1 MSFSQS
7 KCLSQNLHRLAVR
20 NVTRRKFV
28 KDIISSTHVM
38 KQNMATKPVQESPI
52 SDCVNVRVAAHR
64 SKTSGPRQ
72 VHSAAVD
79 VAPRPCFNL
88 STSNL
93 TSSLAD
99 LISNTSLSHLSDV
112 IIHRSK
118 RMILDT
124 IGVGIIGAQTEISK
138 SLRKFYLLNE
148 NSPKSLVWGTKEIMC
163 SLGTAAILNGISVH
177 SMDFD
182 DTWHPATH
190 PSGPVLPA
198 IMSLI
203 GQLGQRRAFTTQDLL
218 SAFNVGIQV
227 QGILLRCSKNSK
239 NIPCRFHPP
248 AVVGIIGSAAA
259 ASHLLRLGPHKT
271 RHALAIAASY
281 AGAPMANAGTLT
293 KPFHCGKSARFGLE
307 AALLADIGIEG
318 NENIFDV
325 ESGFGAFFTDFDPE
339 NYLQNGNEDEF
350 VLHHQNVAI
359 KRFPA
364 HLGMHWAIDATL
376 SLRQELEMLIQNF
389 SVSDI
394 QSIEI
399 VAPRSKYI
407 NRAVPRNEHEARHS
421 FQFNTCSALLDGSV
435 SPATY
440 SGYMSSRPDLHRLL
454 HKVKMY
460 TPDDNV
466 PSFEDMYVEISVRL
480 RNGDVVRSRCDTPYG
495 HWRRPL
501 SDQDVEQKFRLNTRL
516 LPAGNDTKIIEIVST
531 LDKPKDP
538 LELLNLLAA

>member
-7 KCLSQNLHRLAVR
+7 KCLSQNLHRLAIR
-20 NVTRRKFV
+20 NVARRKFV
-28 KDIISSTHVM
+28 KDTISSTHVM
-38 KQNMATKPVQESPI
+38 KQNMAAIPVQDSPI
-52 SDCVNVRVAAHR
+52 SDRVNVHVAAPGLT
-64 SKTSGPRQ
+64 TSGPRQ

-79 VAPRPCFNL
+79 IAPRRCLNL
-88 STSNL
+88 PISNL

-99 LISNTSLSHLSDV
+99 LISNTSVTHLSEV
-112 IIHRSK
+112 TIQRSK

-124 IGVGIIGAQTEISK
+124 LGVGIIGAQTEISK
-138 SLRKFYLLNE
+138 NLQKFYLLNE
-148 NSPKSLVWGTKEIMC
+148 NSPKSLVWGTQGIKC

-203 GQLGQRRAFTTQDLL
+203 GQLGQRCAFTTQDLL
-218 SAFNVGIQV
+218 TAFNVGIQV
-227 QGILLRCSKNSK
+227 QGALLRCSKSSK
-239 NIPCRFHPP
+239 DIPCRFHPP

-325 ESGFGAFFTDFDPE
+325 ESGFGAFFTDFNPD
-339 NYLQNGNEDEF
+339 NYLQDCDEDEF

-376 SLRQELEMLIQNF
+376 TLRQELEMVFQNF

-440 SGYMSSRPDLHRLL
+440 RCYLSSRPELHRLL
-454 HKVKMY
+454 HKVKIY
-460 TPDDNV
+460 TPEENV

-480 RNGDVVRSRCDTPYG
+480 KNGEFVRSRCDTPYG

-501 SDQDVEQKFRLNTRL
+501 SDQDVEQKFRLNTSS
-516 LPAGNDTKIIEIVST
+516 LPAGNDTKIIEIVSN
-531 LDKPKDP
+531 LDKPIDP
-538 LELLNLLAA
+538 QELLNLLAA